1 MKFLILLTLM
11 GLSCQQGFEYINEFK
26 GLYPLRAKS
35 ILHGQ
40 IQDPVTNETHKILG
54 SVAFEQV
61 NILGNVTVKVDIHG
75 LPTTMSSVLKGLH
88 IHAYGIL
95 NATYDVQAKCASTGP
110 HYNPYNTTHGSAISP
125 VRHDGDLGNVPVNA
139 DGSIQYVYQVAGLE
153 LFGPFSIIGRSVVL
167 HEKEDDF
174 GVLDTQASKTTG
186 SSGSRIACGVI
197 GWDASDSNAVEK
209 GFFSESMLFLDI
221 QTSIV
226 SPNTFGLFK
235 TAEMGNNWLDMS
247 MMDQSSPVVLDVNEV
262 VEPLDDSINMFPV
275 DKPMFENF
283 YNYLLKQGDSLKTA
297 NNEKA
302 KDVFADKRQKLVK
315 SLLKLQ

>member
-1 MKFLILLTLM
+1 
-11 GLSCQQGFEYINEFK
+11 
-26 GLYPLRAKS
+26 
-35 ILHGQ
+35 
-40 IQDPVTNETHKILG
+40 
-54 SVAFEQV
+54 
-61 NILGNVTVKVDIHG
+61 
-75 LPTTMSSVLKGLH
+75 MSSVLKGLH
-88 IHAYGIL
+88 VHAYGIL

-197 GWDASDSNAVEK
+197 GWDTSDSNAVEK
-209 GFFSESMLFLDI
+209 GFFSESMLFLNI

-226 SPNTFGLFK
+226 SPNTFDLLK
-235 TAEMGNNWLDMS
+235 TGELGNNWLDLS
-247 MMDQSSPVVLDVNEV
+247 MMDQNSPVDVNEV
-262 VEPLDDSINMFPV
+262 VEPLDDSSINMFPY
-275 DKPMFENF
+275 DKSMFDIF
-283 YNYLLKQGDSLKTA
+283 YNYLLKQGDSLKTT
-297 NNEKA
+297 NNVKEKE
-302 KDVFADKRQKLVK
+302 DLADKRQKLVK